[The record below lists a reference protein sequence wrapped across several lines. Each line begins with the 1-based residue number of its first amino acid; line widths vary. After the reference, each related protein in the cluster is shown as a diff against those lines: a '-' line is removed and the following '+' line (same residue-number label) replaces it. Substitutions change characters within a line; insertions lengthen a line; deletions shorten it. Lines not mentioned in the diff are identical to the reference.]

1 VPKRPSDDRSPER
14 PPWLIPAAAAVV
26 VILLLGILAFA
37 LTHRGTGS
45 NGGPTATASPGT
57 TPKSSPKASPKTSPS
72 PTGGAALAVPTF
84 SPTSADQITKVQ
96 FCSTATPCPIG
107 AGITPETA
115 TACTL
120 SSCSVEVAIYFS
132 AQQKVPVSYTFKL
145 FDRCTGQ
152 TTDLPGPPAYTPPGY
167 AVVIPRD
174 KFIVTLP
181 AGLKSAALV
190 AVSQVPAVAYS
201 APLLLGPDSC
211 A

>member
-1 VPKRPSDDRSPER
+1 
-14 PPWLIPAAAAVV
+14 VV
-26 VILLLGILAFA
+26 VILLLGIFAFV
-37 LTHRGTGS
+37 LTHRGNGS
-45 NGGPTATASPGT
+45 SGGPVAGASPSART
-57 TPKSSPKASPKTSPS
+57 TPKGSPKASPKTSPS

-84 SPTSADQITKVQ
+84 SPTTADAITKVQ

-107 AGITPETA
+107 AGIAPETA
-115 TACTL
+115 TACQL

-132 AQQKVPVSYTFKL
+132 SQQKVPVSYAFKL

-152 TTDLPGPPAYTPPGY
+152 TKDLPGPAAYTPPGY

-174 KFIVTLP
+174 KYIVALP

-190 AVSQVPAVAYS
+190 AVSQLPAVAYS